1 MPEGRQSPS
10 PEGQSGRQLQD
21 PTGSG
26 KGGLGKTEYKDPKS
40 QLDVS
45 PSYDTQVYN
54 TDTIV
59 EPRVE
64 PQAHHRGY
72 PKRKIRQGFQEG
84 VISCCRA
91 HVAPMWLE
99 C

>member
-26 KGGLGKTEYKDPKS
+26 KGGLGKTEQKDPKS

-45 PSYDTQVYN
+45 PSELRHPSVQ
-54 TDTIV
+54 
-59 EPRVE
+59 
-64 PQAHHRGY
+64 H
-72 PKRKIRQGFQEG
+72 
-84 VISCCRA
+84 
-91 HVAPMWLE
+91 
-99 C
+99 